1 MKYEKSLEDEIDWKV
16 IDQLHT
22 ATNFFASTSTEL
34 KKLFFTLLVIAIPTL
49 IKLSDDKLDKAL
61 FISIFILIFL
71 FWLLDSYTY
80 YYQDKLREKMN
91 HRFNDLKDRNK
102 NDTDAVNT
110 NEEIIIEIDRTSKH
124 RLRRSLINYSMSLYL
139 LIFIINLIA
148 STLFFLDII

>member
-148 STLFFLDII
+148 STLFFLDVI